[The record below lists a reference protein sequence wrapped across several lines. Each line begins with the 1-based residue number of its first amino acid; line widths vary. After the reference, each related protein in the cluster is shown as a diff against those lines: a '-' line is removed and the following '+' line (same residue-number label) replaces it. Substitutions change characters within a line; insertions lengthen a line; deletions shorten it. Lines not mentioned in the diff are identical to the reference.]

1 MSKYSE
7 RRVIDADK
15 LRAACVRYDWFTR
28 ANVREYNRV
37 LDDARDH
44 GVNGKWIAN
53 NGYLVSLM
61 EKIME
66 CSDPAVYE
74 GMDDTGILFV
84 LANECCTTIFTR
96 ESEEEEEAVNG

>member
-7 RRVIDADK
+7 RRVIDAEK
-15 LRAACVRYDWFTR
+15 LRAACIHYDWFTR

-37 LDDARDH
+37 LDDAREH
-44 GVNGKWIAN
+44 GVAGKWIAN
-53 NGYLVSLM
+53 NSYLVSLM

-66 CSDPAVYE
+66 YSDPEVYE

-96 ESEEEEEAVNG
+96 ENKEEEAVNG

>member
-1 MSKYSE
+1 MKKYSE
-7 RRVIDADK
+7 CRFIDAEK
-15 LRAACVRYDWFTR
+15 LRAACVHYDWFTR

-44 GVNGKWIAN
+44 GVDGKWVAN
-53 NGYLVSLM
+53 NTYLASLM

-66 CSDPAVYE
+66 FSDPAVYE

-84 LANECCTTIFTR
+84 LANECCTTIFTL
-96 ESEEEEEAVNG
+96 ESKEEEAVNG